1 MRMIH
6 RAPVVSGNHIGQE
19 GAVELPLAF
28 NAGSLMKTILLGAAL
43 SLATV
48 MTAVA
53 QSYDPDLGAGNT
65 APPGITYGGGLRYG
79 VGSGGQGGLTHHAE
93 FRHHKAQHDRHHPAR

>member
-1 MRMIH
+1 MRTIH
-6 RAPVVSGNHIGQE
+6 RSPAISRNRIEQE

-28 NAGSLMKTILLGAAL
+28 NAGSLIKAILLGTTL
-43 SLATV
+43 SLAIV
-48 MTAVA
+48 MSAFA

-79 VGSGGQGGLTHHAE
+79 VGSWDRGVLTHHAE
-93 FRHHKAQHDRHHPAR
+93 VRHHKTRRDRHHTAR